1 MVLATINIS
10 ITIIAYKKN
19 LIGDYIYFLDFFIL
33 NYLIN
38 FLIFLMPMK
47 Q

>member
-19 LIGDYIYFLDFFIL
+19 GVKHHFLEGYDEIWKAKKF
-33 NYLIN
+33 
-38 FLIFLMPMK
+38 
-47 Q
+47 